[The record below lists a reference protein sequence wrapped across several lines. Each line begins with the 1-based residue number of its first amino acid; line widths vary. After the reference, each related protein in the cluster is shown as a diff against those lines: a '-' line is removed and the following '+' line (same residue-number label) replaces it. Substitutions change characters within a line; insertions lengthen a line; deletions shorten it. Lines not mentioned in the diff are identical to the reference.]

1 MGTLVSSPFVGR
13 DEYDVEGCFFPF
25 PDLSV
30 RTPGVYCL
38 KFSLMVLDPTQMG
51 LGHRVNVRSTVN
63 SKNFEVHTA
72 KEFGGMQ
79 ASSEL
84 TKRLKHQG
92 CLISVKKGNGRNEDA
107 RKNDRDDDEE
117 EEEEDDNEDGEDGER
132 MGLGKRSKRPKR

>member
-1 MGTLVSSPFVGR
+1 
-13 DEYDVEGCFFPF
+13 
-25 PDLSV
+25 
-30 RTPGVYCL
+30 
-38 KFSLMVLDPTQMG
+38 MVLDPTQMG

-92 CLISVKKGNGRNEDA
+92 FLISVKKGNGRNEDA